1 MLSYFSGQAESVADL
16 LGVKYVKEAAKYCY
30 QKGCH
35 DRRKARSVVIVFLTQ
50 PRTDKDAEGYCP
62 SFSYPQGCETLCPAP
77 QSITVNENPRILSP
91 GEPTILGVRTYTIFN
106 IWLLLSGC
114 TKTEQLSQ
122 LSRCLFWCFEVFK
135 VLHLH
140 KTIFVPSLFASRRW
154 SWTSHRLPSLG
165 FRLWPD
171 QKHGLQVRDVACPG
185 LKGTQDILFKVQGT
199 SGAYPNLGSV
209 CQLSTSQWKVR
220 GWGVF

>member
-106 IWLLLSGC
+106 I
-114 TKTEQLSQ
+114 
-122 LSRCLFWCFEVFK
+122 
-135 VLHLH
+135 
-140 KTIFVPSLFASRRW
+140 
-154 SWTSHRLPSLG
+154 
-165 FRLWPD
+165 
-171 QKHGLQVRDVACPG
+171 
-185 LKGTQDILFKVQGT
+185 
-199 SGAYPNLGSV
+199 
-209 CQLSTSQWKVR
+209 
-220 GWGVF
+220 